1 MTQLSFPGSSAGKEF
16 VCNSGDPSS
25 ISGSGRF
32 PGEENGYA
40 LQYSWASLVAQLVK
54 NSPAMWET
62 CVWFLSWE
70 DPLEKRTATHSS
82 ILVWRIPWGCKEWDT
97 TEQLSLNTARLAF
110 QTDNSGNTAD
120 YETRRTS
127 GGHQDQRRIN
137 VTTNPLILALE
148 QD

>member
-1 MTQLSFPGSSAGKEF
+1 MG
-16 VCNSGDPSS
+16 
-25 ISGSGRF
+25 
-32 PGEENGYA
+32 
-40 LQYSWASLVAQLVK
+40 
-54 NSPAMWET
+54 
-62 CVWFLSWE
+62 WE
-70 DPLEKRTATHSS
+70 DPLEKGKATHSS
-82 ILVWRIPWGCKEWDT
+82 ILAGEFHGLYSLWGCKEWDT